1 MKGVT
6 AIVELSAVSM
16 EDLIPVIRTQLE
28 NGGRAPLVV
37 TGISMHP
44 TLRHCRDL
52 VELVPMDRAPARGD
66 LILYQRDNGVYVLHR
81 IVTKPENGRFICSGD
96 NQWEPEDVR
105 EDQII
110 ALVDTYIRDGKH
122 ISVNNPLCKLWVW
135 YWIGVF
141 PVRKPL
147 LKMRRVAGRLKKKLG
162 KQQNVL
168 RGGS

>member
-96 NQWEPEDVR
+96 NQWEPEDVGA
-105 EDQII
+105 DQII
-110 ALVDTYIRDGKH
+110 AVVDTYLRNGKH
-122 ISVNNPLCKLWVW
+122 ISVDHVATKLWVW
-135 YWIGVF
+135 FWVGVF
-141 PVRKPL
+141 PVRKPI
-147 LKMRRVAGRLKKKLG
+147 LKLRRIAGDMKKKIRG
-162 KQQNVL
+162 K
-168 RGGS
+168 G